1 MLSGFYSHT
10 RAPLADDYNS
20 QLPLARQQQDLKSD
34 PQFRQDFRQ
43 MERCQR
49 LVSHLGTPS
58 RLNDFKSALMDAT
71 FDHESEGQ
79 RITDKLTAID
89 VNKAGM
95 LKFSDGA
102 YIIETV

>member
-1 MLSGFYSHT
+1 
-10 RAPLADDYNS
+10 
-20 QLPLARQQQDLKSD
+20 
-34 PQFRQDFRQ
+34 
-43 MERCQR
+43 
-49 LVSHLGTPS
+49 
-58 RLNDFKSALMDAT
+58 MDAT

-102 YIIETV
+102 YIIEAV